1 MEFSENRNFLDCIMP
16 THGSAGHW
24 LRLPRLDRI
33 KTEIDYL
40 SFGNYPVET
49 DRFSERAVAL
59 RRHRPLALKSLVIIG
74 LEPFR
79 VSALIYLA
87 IIALGAYSYF
97 IAQVMNNVY

>member
-1 MEFSENRNFLDCIMP
+1 MERGGCWLR
-16 THGSAGHW
+16 

-59 RRHRPLALKSLVIIG
+59 NAHPPPAPPS
-74 LEPFR
+74 
-79 VSALIYLA
+79 
-87 IIALGAYSYF
+87 GA
-97 IAQVMNNVY
+97 